1 MTYKGYTIE
10 QLKSIVEYDPD
21 TGIFKSKKTGK
32 ELVNR
37 DFTHRDEETKVVSC
51 LRLSRVAIMFMTDDY
66 IDDKDRVSFKDG
78 DPYNLIYSNL
88 VVVPY
93 ETIYKN
99 KTNNPTNVYLETEYE
114 HVFVGSLNKMFV
126 VRRGVDQAIYRTY
139 DKNEAVAVRDRWFA
153 SGKTWHE
160 WDKFTPKW
168 YRDYVNDPLTDAE
181 IKRFDAKLQD
191 FV

>member
-10 QLKSIVEYDPD
+10 EIKSLLDYDPD
-21 TGIFKSKKTGK
+21 TGVFKSNKTGK
-32 ELVNR
+32 ELVGK
-37 DFTHRDEETKVVSC
+37 DFSTRKEGTKEIIKFW
-51 LRLSRVAIMFMTDDY
+51 LSRVAVMFITDDY
-66 IDDKDRVSFKDG
+66 IDDKDRVTYKDG
-78 DPYNLIYSNL
+78 DIYNLKADNL

-93 ETIYKN
+93 EKIYQN
-99 KTNNPTNVYLETEYE
+99 KANNPTNYYLETEHE
-114 HVFVGSLNKMFV
+114 HVFVGSLNKLYV

-139 DKNEAVAVRDRWFA
+139 DKNEAVAVRDRWLS
-153 SGKTWHE
+153 SGKTLHE

-168 YRDYVNDPLTDAE
+168 YREYVNNPLTEQE